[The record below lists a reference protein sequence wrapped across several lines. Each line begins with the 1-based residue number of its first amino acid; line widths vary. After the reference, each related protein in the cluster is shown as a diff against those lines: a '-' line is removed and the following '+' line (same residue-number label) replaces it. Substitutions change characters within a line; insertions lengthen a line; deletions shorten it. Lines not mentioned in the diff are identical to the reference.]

1 MFKARV
7 LFVNKI
13 KNTLQFFLSFLL
25 IHSMRS
31 FDLHNHLYGSITAK
45 KLFEI
50 GLNNTNPRWNLF
62 TNLYSKIHG
71 KEFKTESF
79 FEDYRDLERFKNLYF
94 FNKPAPFIEF
104 QSKFNLIIAL
114 SKFDEEEIR
123 GVARDIVTEHAKQEV
138 AFAEYRLMYAPNA
151 LREVYESKTIAA
163 CEGLRLGE
171 ELSQNRIQARLAMSL
186 HRDGNY
192 LEQYNWLKQIMN
204 ENDLVR
210 KYLAGIDFC
219 YIEEGFPP
227 KEKKS
232 FFEKVLVDNQENPH
246 TAVSILYHV
255 GESFADKT
263 PKSAARWVGESA
275 LYGAHRLGH
284 AIALGINPES
294 FADKTI
300 SEKVSER
307 LDQLEFE
314 IQYYEKLKSFG
325 TTADYAKLTHEIDL
339 LKGKDKDSQ
348 ISFVMN
354 KQYIDELYT
363 LQEFLIYLVREET
376 KSVIECC
383 PTSNLYIGMLPNMKE
398 HPIHR
403 FVNRNLRVTIG
414 SDDPG
419 IFDTTLKTE
428 YELVANSGLSQKELQ
443 QVENQSHFYTSE
455 KLSGRNL

>member
-1 MFKARV
+1 
-7 LFVNKI
+7 VNKI
-13 KNTLQFFLSFLL
+13 KNTLQFFLFFLL
-25 IHSMRS
+25 IHSMRF

-50 GLNNTNPRWNLF
+50 GFNNPNPRWSLF
-62 TNLYSKIHG
+62 TNLYNKLYRE
-71 KEFKTESF
+71 EFKTENF
-79 FEDYRDLERFKNLYF
+79 FEDYKNLERFKNLYF

-123 GVARDIVTEHAKQEV
+123 DVAKDIVTEHAKQEV

-151 LREVYESKTIAA
+151 TREVYESKTLAA
-163 CEGLRLGE
+163 CEGLQLGE
-171 ELSQNRIQARLAMSL
+171 EISQNTIQARLVMSL

-192 LEQYNWLKQIMN
+192 LEQYTWLKHLMT

-210 KYLAGIDFC
+210 KYLVGIDFC

-227 KEKKS
+227 SEKKS
-232 FFEKVLVDNQENPH
+232 FFGKVLVDNQENPH
-246 TAVSILYHV
+246 TALSILYHV

-275 LYGAHRLGH
+275 LYGTHRLGH

-314 IQYYEKLKSFG
+314 IQYYEKIKSFG
-325 TTADYAKLTHEIDL
+325 AITDYAKLIQEKDL

-348 ISFVMN
+348 ISFVIN

-363 LQEFLIYLVREET
+363 LQEFLIYLIREET

-403 FVNRNLRVTIG
+403 FVDRNLRVTIA

-419 IFDTTLKTE
+419 IFDTTLKRE
-428 YELVANSGLSQKELQ
+428 YELAANYGLSQKEL
-443 QVENQSHFYTSE
+443 EKIEKLSHLYTSE

>member
-1 MFKARV
+1 MFRIYTS
-7 LFVNKI
+7 FVNKI

-25 IHSMRS
+25 IHSMS
-31 FDLHNHLYGSITAK
+31 FVDLHNHLYGSITAK

-50 GLNNTNPRWNLF
+50 GLNNPNPRWTLF
-62 TNLYSKIHG
+62 TNLYNKLYS

-79 FEDYRDLERFKNLYF
+79 FEDYEDLEQFKNLYF

-123 GVARDIVTEHAKQEV
+123 DVAKDIVAEHAKQEV

-151 LREVYESKTIAA
+151 TREVYESKTIAA
-163 CEGLRLGE
+163 CEGLQLGE
-171 ELSQNRIQARLAMSL
+171 ELSQNTIQARLVMSL

-192 LEQYNWLKQIMN
+192 LEQYEWLKELMN
-204 ENDLVR
+204 ERNLVR
-210 KYLAGIDFC
+210 KYLVGIDFC

-227 KEKKS
+227 SEKKS
-232 FFEKVLVDNQENPH
+232 FFERVLRDNEENPH

-284 AIALGINPES
+284 SIALGINPES

-307 LDQLEFE
+307 LDQLQFE
-314 IQYYEKLKSFG
+314 IQHYEKLKYFG
-325 TTADYAKLTHEIDL
+325 ITMDYAKLIQEVNL

-348 ISFVMN
+348 ISFVIN
-354 KQYIDELYT
+354 KQYIDELHT
-363 LQEFLIYLVREET
+363 LQEFLIYLIREET

-383 PTSNLYIGMLPNMKE
+383 PTSNLYIGMLPNMEE

-403 FVNRNLRVTIG
+403 FVDRNLRVTIA

-419 IFDTTLKTE
+419 IFETTLKRE
-428 YELVANSGLSQKELQ
+428 YQLAANSGLSEKKLDQIEKL
-443 QVENQSHFYTSE
+443 SYLYTSE
-455 KLSGRNL
+455 KL